1 MPARYKGAPRPS
13 HPWSQ
18 ATVLVR
24 MGRHL
29 PPENTARPDRYEQSF
44 MAIGS
49 LIYGDKRCALSP
61 LYANWLKAWKERE
74 GCCPFHLL
82 LPVRIVPFSS
92 SSSCL
97 VFSELTQASECLRLT
112 AARASDPSLSPSFSG
127 SWSSAFP
134 VRRSL
139 PRSYLNLSRCRFYRL
154 QFGAVCGKLNKK
166 LVNTMPPKT
175 RNGEGP
181 SKGKALSMQ
190 PTLAQNLP
198 PTPPQQRRS
207 GGRSPTVQTQSRSR
221 GVTMLSLRDVPPP
234 EQPHHSLKRPVQGDK
249 SVTKPHEKSARAG
262 SQSHHQVSLD
272 RNEDP
277 AWMTSEPRTASSRT
291 SMSLSNGSNNS
302 SKTRRIRA
310 RRPGA

>member
-18 ATVLVR
+18 ATVLGR
-24 MGRHL
+24 MSRHL
-29 PPENTARPDRYEQSF
+29 PTGNTAHPDRYEQSF

-82 LPVRIVPFSS
+82 LPVRVWSDGTSPHLPPLTERMNEEHSLIYTWDQSHKRYATHNPQYYTLSFLS

-134 VRRSL
+134 VLRSL
-139 PRSYLNLSRCRFYRL
+139 
-154 QFGAVCGKLNKK
+154 
-166 LVNTMPPKT
+166 
-175 RNGEGP
+175 
-181 SKGKALSMQ
+181 
-190 PTLAQNLP
+190 
-198 PTPPQQRRS
+198 TPIS
-207 GGRSPTVQTQSRSR
+207 SRS
-221 GVTMLSLRDVPPP
+221 
-234 EQPHHSLKRPVQGDK
+234 K
-249 SVTKPHEKSARAG
+249 
-262 SQSHHQVSLD
+262 
-272 RNEDP
+272 
-277 AWMTSEPRTASSRT
+277 
-291 SMSLSNGSNNS
+291 
-302 SKTRRIRA
+302 
-310 RRPGA
+310 